1 MTLLHA
7 LIEFASKR
15 PALDFANYGD
25 IRLYRADSRSIT
37 KDLHAVRALAAVARY
52 ACTEREL
59 LDATRG
65 TRVDVDWA
73 PETIDGPCAYRISY
87 TAGQYYPV
95 EYRAGVARV
104 IASAIWHA
112 FAREIGDRPD
122 VCTQIRRR
130 LRNELPRA
138 VYRQFF
144 S

>member
-1 MTLLHA
+1 MTVLHA
-7 LIEFASKR
+7 LVDFASKR
-15 PALDFANYGD
+15 PSLDFANYGD
-25 IRLYRADSRSIT
+25 VSLYRTESRSIT

-52 ACTEREL
+52 ACTDDEII
-59 LDATRG
+59 DAARG
-65 TRVDVDWA
+65 TRVEITPFSDDSGAGW
-73 PETIDGPCAYRISY
+73 RIIY
-87 TAGQYYPV
+87 TTGQYYPV

-104 IASAIWHA
+104 LASAIWNA

-122 VCTQIRRR
+122 VCTQIRQR